1 MSIYNADRPMFFYV
15 HCSNGDATLASQ
27 PQSPSHE
34 TSSTPGDIT
43 SPDVSLPA
51 TPQPPPKKRKKNMPS
66 DVDDAIV
73 KYLQE
78 RQTQNSQQQQQQQ
91 QQQDEEE
98 HFGKNIAAVMRRFTN
113 RQKAVAKLQIQQ
125 VLLNVEF
132 GYGGHAT
139 TQRPSSNVDYM
150 HGTQGEAPRASPD
163 YGTHADA
170 SSIPP
175 GFSDFHY

>member
-1 MSIYNADRPMFFYV
+1 MIIYNAMFLYV
-15 HCSNGDATLASQ
+15 HSTNGDATLASQ
-27 PQSPSHE
+27 PQSPSQE
-34 TSSTPGDIT
+34 TSSTAGDII

-51 TPQPPPKKRKKNMPS
+51 TPHPPPKKRKKDKTS

-78 RQTQNSQQQQQQQ
+78 RQNQSSQ

-98 HFGKNIAAVMRRFTN
+98 HFGKQIAAVMRRFSN
-113 RQKAVAKLQIQQ
+113 RQKAVAKLQIQ
-125 VLLNVEF
+125 EF
-132 GYGGHAT
+132 GYGGHAA
-139 TQRPSSNVDYM
+139 TQRPSSNLDYM